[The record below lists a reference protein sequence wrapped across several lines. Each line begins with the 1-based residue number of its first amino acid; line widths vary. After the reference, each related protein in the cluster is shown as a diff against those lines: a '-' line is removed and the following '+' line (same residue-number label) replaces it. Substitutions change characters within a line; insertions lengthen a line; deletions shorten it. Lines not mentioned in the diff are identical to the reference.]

1 MKALRA
7 CCSDLLKMFEST
19 LEKDMELMPVGLS
32 FECSESLSGV
42 PPPSARLFEPQ
53 QCERIQ
59 GIQGIIF
66 FNYFTFGNS
75 V

>member
-1 MKALRA
+1 
-7 CCSDLLKMFEST
+7 
-19 LEKDMELMPVGLS
+19 MELMPGELS

-59 GIQGIIF
+59 GIHFDYNHSFQLLYIW
-66 FNYFTFGNS
+66 
-75 V
+75 

>member
-1 MKALRA
+1 
-7 CCSDLLKMFEST
+7 
-19 LEKDMELMPVGLS
+19 MELMPVGLS

-66 FNYFTFGNS
+66 FNYFTFRNS